1 MCMGRKNSKEHTE
14 VNNNLH
20 VCDEPKVKLEDV
32 GKSLMDSS
40 LSSDEIALVWD
51 FYVSHAPIRK
61 DAKENGGGLRYLGE
75 YGWKGSGL
83 TTLEREILRE
93 SNLGRIVVIKADELT
108 QTLIAMN
115 LEPEK
120 EICCK
125 HPRAVVQQ
133 LFSVKVRENG
143 ECCIDEKENRMVCFF
158 RHIRNALAHNRIYYP
173 SDEKMILL
181 EDMNDNHK
189 ITARILMPTIALVN
203 WIRIIDK
210 NQKFYPRSGD
220 VNGEEGLK
228 NIVDL

>member
-1 MCMGRKNSKEHTE
+1 MIRGKAKEQPE

-20 VCDEPKVKLEDV
+20 VCNEPKVKLENV

-40 LSSDEIALVWD
+40 LSSEEIALVWD

-61 DAKENGGGLRYLGE
+61 DEKEKRNDGGLRYLGE

-83 TTLEREILRE
+83 TALEREISRE

-108 QTLIAMN
+108 QTLAEMN

-143 ECCIDEKENRMVCFF
+143 ECCIDEKETRMVCFF

-173 SDEKMILL
+173 SEGGMILL
-181 EDMNDNHK
+181 EDMNDNKK
-189 ITARILMPTIALVN
+189 ITARILIPTIALMN
-203 WIRIIDK
+203 WIKIIDK
-210 NQKFYPRSGD
+210 NQKFYPRSSD
-220 VNGEEGLK
+220 ANSENSLE
-228 NIVDL
+228 NIVAS